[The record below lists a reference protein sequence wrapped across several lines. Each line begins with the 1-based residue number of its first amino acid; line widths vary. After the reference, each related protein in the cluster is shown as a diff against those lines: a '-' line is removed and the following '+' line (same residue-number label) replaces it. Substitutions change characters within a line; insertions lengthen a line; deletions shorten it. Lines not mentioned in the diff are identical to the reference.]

1 MDVEEEEN
9 KNIEVEN
16 ETIDFDSLSKHD
28 LERLLVASAKD
39 GVLERAKLLLDK
51 GASPDAK
58 EYNRSLFYASEN
70 YTTPLQNAA
79 SGGFHELTQYLIEH
93 EGILFCFCGILA
105 PLSHH
110 IQIPISSSLVSC
122 IQEDWASVRCSG

>member
-1 MDVEEEEN
+1 MDVEEEN
-9 KNIEVEN
+9 KNNEDEN
-16 ETIDFDSLSKHD
+16 NTIDFDSLSKHD

-39 GVLERAKLLLDK
+39 GVLERAKLLLEK

-79 SGGFHELTQYLIEH
+79 SGGFHELTRYLIEH
-93 EGILFCFCGILA
+93 EGILFCIYIFFFSSDIIVDFWHL
-105 PLSHH
+105 
-110 IQIPISSSLVSC
+110 ISIYYTKLYC
-122 IQEDWASVRCSG
+122 SV